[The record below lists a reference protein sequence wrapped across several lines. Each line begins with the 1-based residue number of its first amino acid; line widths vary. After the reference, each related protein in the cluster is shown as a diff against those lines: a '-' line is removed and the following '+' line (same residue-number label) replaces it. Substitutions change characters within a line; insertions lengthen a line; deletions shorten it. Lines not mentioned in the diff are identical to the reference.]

1 MLLDPVADALSAIK
15 NAEHASKKV
24 CTIKPASKLIG
35 RMLKVMQDAG
45 YLGEFELLDDG
56 KAGIFTVE
64 LKGQI
69 NRCGVIKPR
78 HDVKHREFEDWEKRY
93 LPARK
98 FGALILTTPE
108 GVMSHREA
116 IEKGI
121 GGQLLAYV
129 Y

>member
-1 MLLDPVADALSAIK
+1 MLLDPVADAISAIK
-15 NAEHASKKV
+15 NAEYASKKV

-35 RMLKVMQDAG
+35 SMLKVMQNAG
-45 YLGEFELLDDG
+45 YIGEFELMDDG

-64 LKGQI
+64 MKGHI

-78 HDVKHREFEDWEKRY
+78 HYVKHREFEDWEKRY
-93 LPARK
+93 LPARN
-98 FGALILTTPE
+98 FGTLILTTPK

-116 IEKGI
+116 IEKSI